1 LATEVSQKIFDYLT
15 SLYGKESA
23 EKYTQFIESEPAQY
37 IRINLAKI
45 SRSNLS
51 DLLYKKYQIQ
61 TDSVKNF
68 DNVLKII
75 AGNDKIGKTLEHI
88 LGLYYIQSLSSMLP
102 PLILNPN
109 HNDIVMDL
117 CGAPG
122 SKSTEL
128 AEMMDNKG
136 TLLINE
142 IDNER
147 IKALV
152 FNLERMNVIN
162 AAVIH
167 SKGEVLSKIYNDHFT
182 KVLVDAPCSGL
193 GIIQKKGEVSNWW
206 SLNHVDRLQQLQ
218 IRLLIAAI
226 KMAKVGAEI
235 VYSTCTL
242 SVEENE
248 LVIDKILEKY
258 PVELLDIELPVPVR
272 KAFTEYEGK
281 QLNPEL
287 KKAIRILPW
296 EFDSDGFFLV
306 KLRKIDL
313 TESVDKEYVRDSFS
327 KVVRS
332 NHKEIIP
339 LLSYISEHFG
349 IERKVLDDY
358 KYILK
363 SKDIYFV
370 SKDWTEENIG
380 LFNRIGLKFGT
391 LDKKD
396 RITFSS
402 QAAQVLG
409 SYITSFI
416 YNLQNEDELKNYLTG
431 WKIKDADIPDG
442 QYIVKYNNNVLG
454 TAVKNNEGLK
464 SRFPRTKRTQK
475 FEF

>member
-1 LATEVSQKIFDYLT
+1 MATEVSQKIFDYIT

-23 EKYTQFIESEPAQY
+23 EKYLQFIETEPTQY
-37 IRINLAKI
+37 IRINSAKI
-45 SRSNLS
+45 SKDNLS

-61 TDSVKNF
+61 TDSVKHF
-68 DNVLKII
+68 DNVLKIM
-75 AGNDKIGKTLEHI
+75 AGSDKIGKTIEHI
-88 LGLYYIQSLSSMLP
+88 LGFYYIQSLSSMLP

-109 HNDIVMDL
+109 QNDIVMDL

-128 AEMMDNKG
+128 AEIMNNKG

-258 PVELLDIELPVPVR
+258 PVELLDIELPILVR

-306 KLRKIDL
+306 KLRKVDL
-313 TESVDKEYVRDSFS
+313 TESVDQEYARDSLL
-327 KVVRS
+327 KVVKS
-332 NHKEIIP
+332 NNKEIQP
-339 LLSYISEHFG
+339 LLKYISEHFG
-349 IERKVLDDY
+349 LDQKVLDDY
-358 KYILK
+358 KYIFK
-363 SKDIYFV
+363 GKDIYFV
-370 SKDWTEENIG
+370 SKDWNDENIG
-380 LFNRIGLKFGT
+380 LFNRIGSKFGT

-402 QAAQVLG
+402 QAAQILG
-409 SYITSFI
+409 NYITSFI

>member
-1 LATEVSQKIFDYLT
+1 LAIVVSQKIFDYIT

-23 EKYTQFIESEPAQY
+23 EKYRQFIEREPAQY

-88 LGLYYIQSLSSMLP
+88 LGFYYIQSLSSMLP

-258 PVELLDIELPVPVR
+258 PVELLDIELPFPMR

-332 NHKEIIP
+332 NHKEIQP

-370 SKDWTEENIG
+370 SKDWNEENIG

-391 LDKKD
+391 LDKKN
-396 RITFSS
+396 RIKFSS
-402 QAAQVLG
+402 QAAQILG
-409 SYITSFI
+409 NYIRSFI
-416 YNLQNEDELKNYLTG
+416 YNLKNEDELKNYLTG

>member
-1 LATEVSQKIFDYLT
+1 MAIVVSQKIFDYIT

-23 EKYTQFIESEPAQY
+23 EKYRQFIEREPAQY

-88 LGLYYIQSLSSMLP
+88 LGFYYIQSLSSMLP

-258 PVELLDIELPVPVR
+258 PVELLDIELPFPMR

-332 NHKEIIP
+332 NHKEIQP

-370 SKDWTEENIG
+370 SKDWNEENIG

-391 LDKKD
+391 LDKKN
-396 RITFSS
+396 RIKFSS
-402 QAAQVLG
+402 QAAQILG
-409 SYITSFI
+409 NYIRSFI
-416 YNLQNEDELKNYLTG
+416 YNLKNEDELKNYLTG

>member
-1 LATEVSQKIFDYLT
+1 MATEVSQKIIDYLT

-45 SRSNLS
+45 SKSNLS

-306 KLRKIDL
+306 KLRKVDL

-327 KVVRS
+327 KVVKS
-332 NHKEIIP
+332 NHKEIQP

-370 SKDWTEENIG
+370 SKDWNDENIG

-409 SYITSFI
+409 NYITSFI